1 MKLKKLKENNDNIIL
16 SLKNEIKQITDKNAI
31 LQNEIENL
39 FIQKKNLEIK
49 NKKEKNKNEKNKKE
63 KKLGKK

>member
-49 NKKEKNKNEKNKKE
+49 NKTNKIKTKKIKKKKN
-63 KKLGKK
+63 